1 MENPVFQGTIE
12 EIRVPEILN
21 NLARKKETGTLYL
34 KRQHIEKTFYLEEG
48 KIVFAASN
56 DSDER
61 LGVLLLRRNKVT
73 YRQLQECA
81 PKVNASKRLGTVL
94 VLDGIIQPN
103 DLYQAVIEQIK
114 EIVYGAFDWDN
125 GRFDFQPGTLP
136 EKEVITLNLSAPDLI
151 MNGMQRIWRWSWVKK
166 ALPALDMVYR
176 KREGWTP
183 IVRKMTLTRE
193 IEEILDLFDRPRTL
207 EEVLQKSALGNFET
221 CRLIWTFMILGIVE
235 EILVAPTWTVEPQE
249 DRTLIMAKP
258 AEETPATPEMI
269 SVEMTEA
276 PEEVTLKVQ
285 KPEEPSEKEQAHP
298 LEVEVELE
306 EPAAAPIEQ
315 SAPAMEVATPAAE
328 YPDSFEE
335 QFFPVEE
342 SLTPVEEPVPAV
354 EEARKEDVSESSVN
368 ESTTQSD
375 EVESLLA
382 EPVPFSELSFSDLAE
397 LTETEKAM
405 ESVKEESPE
414 LHAWEREI
422 QSRLKEFNELHR
434 YIYEMVNLDL
444 AGVTN
449 TFLSKAFKK
458 ASVKYPLVFEGVSM
472 NEFGEFAESV
482 LLANIQGNLVQD
494 YQTALDF
501 LITEERSMINLF
513 LEMKRVTAIENGV
526 KRILERRTRAL
537 T

>member
-1 MENPVFQGTIE
+1 MENPPVFQGTIE

-21 NLARKKETGTLYL
+21 NLSRRKETGTLYL
-34 KRQHIEKTFYLEEG
+34 KRQHLEKTLYFDEG

-56 DSDER
+56 DPDER
-61 LGVLLLRRNKVT
+61 LGILLLRRNKVT

-81 PKVNASKRLGTVL
+81 PKVNESKRLGTVL

-114 EIVYGAFDWDN
+114 EIVYGVFDWDN
-125 GRFDFQPGTLP
+125 GTFDFQPGSLP

-151 MNGMQRIWRWSWVKK
+151 MNGMQRVWRWSWVRQ

-183 IVRKMTLTRE
+183 VVRKMTLSRE
-193 IEEILDLFDRPRTL
+193 MEAILDLFDRPRTL
-207 EEVLQKSALGNFET
+207 EEVLQKSALSNFET

-235 EILVAPTWTVEPQE
+235 EILVAPTWTAEPQE
-249 DRTLIMAKP
+249 ERTLVMPKSIESP
-258 AEETPATPEMI
+258 SPPEI
-269 SVEMTEA
+269 VPVEMPVA
-276 PEEVTLKVQ
+276 PEEPTLKVQ
-285 KPEEPSEKEQAHP
+285 MQGPAEAEQVFP
-298 LEVEVELE
+298 YEVEVE
-306 EPAAAPIEQ
+306 I
-315 SAPAMEVATPAAE
+315 
-328 YPDSFEE
+328 
-335 QFFPVEE
+335 
-342 SLTPVEEPVPAV
+342 EEPVPAPEEQASPAVEPVSAAEEQAVSAEEQMPTVQEPVPPIEETVPVVKDAV
-354 EEARKEDVSESSVN
+354 EEPPPVSLPADTLE
-368 ESTTQSD
+368 E
-375 EVESLLA
+375 LLA
-382 EPVPFSELSFSDLAE
+382 EPVPFAELSFSDLAE

-405 ESVKEESPE
+405 ESVTKEEPPA
-414 LHAWEREI
+414 LHAWETEI
-422 QSRLKEFNELHR
+422 QSQLKEFNELHR

-444 AGVTN
+444 GGVTN
-449 TFLSKAFKK
+449 TFISKAFKK
-458 ASVKYPLVFEGVSM
+458 ASVKYPLVFDGVSM
-472 NEFGEFAESV
+472 NEFGEFAEPL

-501 LITEERSMINLF
+501 LIAEERSMISLF